1 MKDWPFMWFFI
12 AGAGFVDLVGL
23 FYLWRRRKS
32 AMDSNHTTAASAA
45 RRKRITPAERRRRE
59 RRGTGQ
65 AASA

>member
-1 MKDWPFMWFFI
+1 MIDWPFMWFFI

-32 AMDSNHTTAASAA
+32 AMDPNHTTAASAA